1 MRKKKMMEE
10 KRDERRMKKGEI
22 LLKARLQMSEE
33 SFEGHVIQKK
43 YRQTGEMTKCLCAE
57 QYVCIDIFPRH
68 LGYFLYPFCLPF
80 PFLFLFFCFFYFYF
94 FFVEGDIGNIDGR
107 VPLNNPDL
115 LVDLLHAHAR
125 YLLPFY

>member
-1 MRKKKMMEE
+1 MMEE

-68 LGYFLYPFCLPF
+68 LGYFLYPFCLGNGERIIQNIRF
-80 PFLFLFFCFFYFYF
+80 PFQENKSASAFIMYHFELQDRL
-94 FFVEGDIGNIDGR
+94 GG
-107 VPLNNPDL
+107 
-115 LVDLLHAHAR
+115 AR
-125 YLLPFY
+125 WN